1 MTFPRG
7 QKPFAGCANGTQS
20 EGEVM
25 IGRLEKLA
33 KRNLSDREI
42 TAIGKALPMM
52 LSIPQTDERERTWV
66 LLRAKRQAR
75 PVEIGLR
82 DK

>member
-1 MTFPRG
+1 
-7 QKPFAGCANGTQS
+7 
-20 EGEVM
+20 M